1 MAADSLA
8 REELSTMTAPPD
20 QSSPQPTLRKLPIVH
35 SKKTTKLSGLVLEWT
50 FGKSV
55 SQTLK
60 SFKH

>member
-8 REELSTMTAPPD
+8 REELSTMSVQQD
-20 QSSPQPTLRKLPIVH
+20 QSSPQPTLHKLPIVH

-55 SQTLK
+55 YLTPK
-60 SFKH
+60 KF

>member
-8 REELSTMTAPPD
+8 REEPSTKLAQPD
-20 QSSPQPTLRKLPIVH
+20 QSSPQPTLHKLPIVH

-55 SQTLK
+55 SQTPK
-60 SFKH
+60 KF